1 MKKTIFIITTLIIS
15 AMLNK
20 LPAQKLNYEKAGLPD
35 PYEKYKFSA
44 VQIDSLIDII
54 KNGNRAQQRAAIFS
68 IDIANDGDYLEL
80 KEINKIAPNLI
91 FLLNNTPIEQPSYEN
106 NHNPLHAL
114 IIGCLGRLGD
124 NKAADAVWEVFSNE
138 QEDTVSRRQ
147 ALIVLGVFKDARV
160 EAAALMG
167 LESKDWNMRR
177 ACIGVAGN
185 LRSVRGIVPIL
196 NIMKEITSFT
206 KYPPELS
213 MAYGHVPAYKSLL
226 IYCQHALMNIG
237 TEAVPSLMEA
247 LKDPN
252 IKYRNWA
259 AYTLGSIKR
268 SEYNEEVGPVLIEAL
283 KTADDEWL
291 QDAVLGVI
299 GELGYKNA
307 ISVLINMLKGN
318 KKQKYSISA
327 VYASLKKL
335 DVDIERVTWKDKT
348 GQWHAKYVIIDEKGV
363 KTEIIEEQELPK
375 EIPYKTAPRNN

>member
-1 MKKTIFIITTLIIS
+1 MKKIIFIFMTLIIS

-35 PYEKYKFSA
+35 PYEKHKFNA
-44 VQIDSLIDII
+44 VQIDSLIEII
-54 KNGNRAQQRAAIFS
+54 KSGKPAQQRSAIFS
-68 IDIANDGDYLEL
+68 IDIADGGGYLEL
-80 KEINKIAPNLI
+80 KEINKIVPNLI
-91 FLLNNTPIEQPSYEN
+91 FLLNNTPIEQPTYEN

-147 ALIVLGVFKDARV
+147 ALTVLGVFNDRRV
-160 EAAALMG
+160 EDAALVG
-167 LESKDWNMRR
+167 LESNDWNLRR

-213 MAYGHVPAYKSLL
+213 MAYGHVPASTALL
-226 IYCQHALMNIG
+226 ISCRDALVKIG
-237 TEAVPSLMEA
+237 TPAIPLLLNA
-247 LKDPN
+247 LNDPN
-252 IKYRNWA
+252 IKYRHWA
-259 AYTLGSIKR
+259 ALALGLMKNP
-268 SEYNEEVGPVLIEAL
+268 EYNETVGPAL
-283 KTADDEWL
+283 VEILYTSGDEWIHER
-291 QDAVLGVI
+291 AVWLI
-299 GELGYKNA
+299 GDLGYKEA
-307 ISVLINMLKGN
+307 TPTLMELLKDKN
-318 KKQKYSISA
+318 KRKSCAAGIGEN
-327 VYASLKKL
+327 LKRLGVK
-335 DVDIERVTWKDKT
+335 IERVTWKDKT

-375 EIPYKTAPRNN
+375 EIPYKVAPRNN